1 MENKEIQKRTLFRR
15 AGLLCH
21 GCAVYLGSRQVKA
34 KTEGGGEGEGGEA
47 NCFCGGNLISTL
59 SVVSS
64 ELTWI
69 KIDVERKLHQP

>member
-1 MENKEIQKRTLFRR
+1 MR
-15 AGLLCH
+15 
-21 GCAVYLGSRQVKA
+21 
-34 KTEGGGEGEGGEA
+34 GGGGEA

-69 KIDVERKLHQP
+69 KIDAERKLHQP

>member
-34 KTEGGGEGEGGEA
+34 KTEVGGRVRGVKQTVFVEG
-47 NCFCGGNLISTL
+47 I
-59 SVVSS
+59 
-64 ELTWI
+64 
-69 KIDVERKLHQP
+69 